1 MRWSISV
8 CFGWASSLH
17 LVDPFPFTQTPLCPL
32 VDGMSYQMAS
42 RIDNR
47 YQSFSGKAGSHLLF
61 FLSHLSPRWKCP
73 WSSFNHSLTV
83 SHSPIL
89 FAPFRGR
96 IPCRFHLRCPCNP
109 TLQRGLFHL
118 PPIPFKDSIFSWRN
132 ATVHSWLGK
141 FKEQCY
147 RCHATIMEVQLP
159 PLCEVQQSKKIMN
172 FCGKEIIIPIDN

>member
-17 LVDPFPFTQTPLCPL
+17 LVDPFSFMQTLLCPL

-96 IPCRFHLRCPCNP
+96 IPCRFHLCCPCNP
-109 TLQRGLFHL
+109 TLQRGYSTCHRSHL
-118 PPIPFKDSIFSWRN
+118 KTRFSHEGTPLSTHGWESSKNN
-132 ATVHSWLGK
+132 AIAAMPQSWK
-141 FKEQCY
+141 SNPRPSVRY
-147 RCHATIMEVQLP
+147 
-159 PLCEVQQSKKIMN
+159 SKVK
-172 FCGKEIIIPIDN
+172 K